1 MTRVEVS
8 PPAQVNT
15 LSSMLPSATVPE
27 SMTISK
33 YFLDVSRLL
42 ELTLSFSIC
51 IFVLVRSVQ
60 RGVQLFISD
69 TLATLEM
76 IALKFLN
83 WQIPGYCSLQLV

>member
-15 LSSMLPSATVPE
+15 LSNMLPSATVPE

-42 ELTLSFSIC
+42 ELTLPFSIR
-51 IFVLVRSVQ
+51 IFVSVRSVQ
-60 RGVQLFISD
+60 RGIQHFIPD
-69 TLATLEM
+69 TLAILEM
-76 IALKFLN
+76 IALK
-83 WQIPGYCSLQLV
+83 

>member
-33 YFLDVSRLL
+33 YFLDVSRLM
-42 ELTLSFSIC
+42 E
-51 IFVLVRSVQ
+51 R
-60 RGVQLFISD
+60 
-69 TLATLEM
+69 
-76 IALKFLN
+76 ALKVLKLYFCFNKICLESHRALN
-83 WQIPGYCSLQLV
+83 F